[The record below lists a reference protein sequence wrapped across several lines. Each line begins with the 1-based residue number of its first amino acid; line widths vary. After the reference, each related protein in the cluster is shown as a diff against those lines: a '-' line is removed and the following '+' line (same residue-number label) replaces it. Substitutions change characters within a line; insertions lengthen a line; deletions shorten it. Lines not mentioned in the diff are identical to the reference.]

1 MIYDVSTV
9 ERPHRYSY
17 IRVLG
22 PPLDRLSYT
31 CSLSLFG
38 TNNIEFRS
46 RQIGLLED
54 VIVVEDFYVG
64 IAKKIPVFLVTH
76 VKD

>member
-1 MIYDVSTV
+1 MTYLRLNDHTASRIFKYLA
-9 ERPHRYSY
+9 H
-17 IRVLG
+17 
-22 PPLDRLSYT
+22 PLTDSAIQT